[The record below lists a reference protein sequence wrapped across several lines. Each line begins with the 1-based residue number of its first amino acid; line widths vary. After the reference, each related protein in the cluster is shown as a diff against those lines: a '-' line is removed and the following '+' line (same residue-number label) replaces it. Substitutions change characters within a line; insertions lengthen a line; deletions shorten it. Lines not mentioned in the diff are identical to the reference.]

1 MRLKSQPGCAIL
13 NQISPKRSTT
23 MDQIK
28 EKIEEIVEKIKN
40 SDDLLTK
47 FKTNPI
53 KTVENLIGI
62 NLPDD
67 TIEKIVEGVKAKI
80 TLDKL
85 DDLKD
90 DLGGAL
96 GALKKLF

>member
-1 MRLKSQPGCAIL
+1 
-13 NQISPKRSTT
+13 

>member
-1 MRLKSQPGCAIL
+1 
-13 NQISPKRSTT
+13 

-28 EKIEEIVEKIKN
+28 EKIEEIVKKLTENK
-40 SDDLLTK
+40 DLLEN
-47 FKTNPI
+47 FKKNPV
-53 KTVENLIGI
+53 KTVETLLGI
-62 NLPDD
+62 DLPDD
-67 TIEKIVEGVKAKI
+67 TIEKIVDGVKAKI

-85 DDLKD
+85 EDLKD